1 MSCQVCGPSMVM
13 TTVCPTCGRPL
24 DFGSSSDPR
33 EARPVQR
40 PMRMEQRP
48 VRMEQRPARMEQRPP
63 RMEQRPARMEQ
74 RPARMEQRPGP
85 PLSSAVLNAAR
96 AVQNSNDDDNPYE

>member
-48 VRMEQRPARMEQRPP
+48 VRMEQRPARMEQRP
-63 RMEQRPARMEQ
+63 
-74 RPARMEQRPGP
+74 ARMEQRPGP

-96 AVQNSNDDDNPYE
+96 AVQNSNDDDDNPYE

>member
-48 VRMEQRPARMEQRPP
+48 VRMEQRPARMEQRP
-63 RMEQRPARMEQ
+63 
-74 RPARMEQRPGP
+74 ARMEQRPGP

-96 AVQNSNDDDNPYE
+96 AVQNSNDDNPYE

>member
-1 MSCQVCGPSMVM
+1 MVM

-48 VRMEQRPARMEQRPP
+48 MRMEQRPD

-96 AVQNSNDDDNPYE
+96 AVQNSNDDDDNPYE

>member
-48 VRMEQRPARMEQRPP
+48 VRMEQRPARMEQRP
-63 RMEQRPARMEQ
+63 ARMEQ

-96 AVQNSNDDDNPYE
+96 AVQKDNDDGNPYE

>member
-1 MSCQVCGPSMVM
+1 MSCPVCGPSMVM

-24 DFGSSSDPR
+24 DFGSSRDPR
-33 EARPVQR
+33 ESRPVG
-40 PMRMEQRP
+40 MEQRA
-48 VRMEQRPARMEQRPP
+48 M

-74 RPARMEQRPGP
+74 RPARMEQRPIRTEQRPVRMEQRPGP

-96 AVQNSNDDDNPYE
+96 AVQKDNDDGNPYE